1 MNFVLINPIIE
12 LLALTFAIILLSA
25 QKGWWRLFVYYLALV
40 VVVEV
45 LGFIA
50 YKNGNNN
57 SWLFNFYI
65 PLNFGFYFYIFYN
78 ICSDFSKKFKPI
90 IVIAYLVW
98 FLIYLVEFL
107 FNGRQVLA
115 FKSIG
120 LGNVI
125 CLMLS
130 CCYFFYLLK
139 QENFVRLSKHAPFWL
154 IAGILFH
161 TLGSTMTLIFYEPLK
176 EIYYT
181 YKLPLKQVIYI
192 FLNFIMYSFWIYA
205 FLCRYQSRISSSS

>member
-12 LLALTFAIILLSA
+12 TLALIFAIILLA
-25 QKGWWRLFVYYLALV
+25 TQKGWWRWFAYYLALV

-45 LGFIA
+45 LGFIV

-57 SWLFNFYI
+57 SWLFNLYI
-65 PLNFGFYFYIFYN
+65 PVNFGFYFYIFYQ
-78 ICSDFSKKFKPI
+78 ICSPLRKRFKPI
-90 IVIAYLVW
+90 IWATFLGWLV
-98 FLIYLVEFL
+98 LYLVELFL
-107 FNGRQVLA
+107 QGVQVLA
-115 FKSIG
+115 FRSIG
-120 LGNVI
+120 LGNVL
-125 CLMLS
+125 CLILS

-139 QENFVRLSKHAPFWL
+139 QEDYVNLSKHAPFWL

-161 TLGSTMTLIFYEPLK
+161 TLGSTMTLVFYEVLK

-181 YKLPLKQVIYI
+181 YKLPLRQVIYI
-192 FLNFIMYSFWIYA
+192 FLNFIMYSFWVYA